1 MLTKSI
7 EGIQQELLGKMN
19 IKDVFPLIKQN
30 YQPLADSLEE
40 VRDYVEQSMES
51 TKKILSSQTEINKEI
66 SQGVKLTWWHSY
78 QQQHQFA
85 LINREI
91 LNLIP

>member
-1 MLTKSI
+1 MDMLTKNL
-7 EGIQQELLGKMN
+7 ENLQQELLGKIN
-19 IKDVFPLIKQN
+19 IKDVLPLIKQN
-30 YQPLADSLEE
+30 YQPLAESLEE
-40 VRDYVEQSMES
+40 VRQYVEQSMDS

-85 LINREI
+85 LINK
-91 LNLIP
+91 